1 LPSTLHEAAAG
12 PLASLLAACRD
23 AISLSAPALL
33 GDAGARRAAR
43 RHFELPRAV
52 LETARARGAR
62 MRAAVARHRR
72 EEAAAE
78 AAAAAE
84 EEEEEEETAG
94 EEEGGPSPGAS
105 ASASVSAS
113 EEEGDVA

>member
-1 LPSTLHEAAAG
+1 MPSTLHEAAAG

-43 RHFELPRAV
+43 RHFELPHAV

-84 EEEEEEETAG
+84 EGEEETAG
-94 EEEGGPSPGAS
+94 EGEGGPSPGAS